1 MSVLVLGDSH
11 LARVGPA
18 LVALLPDATVR
29 AFGGA
34 IATDL
39 AAQADGLDLAA
50 YDVVVVS
57 IGTNDAGWREVPV
70 DVFTREVEAL
80 VARVPGRIVLVT
92 SPGADEA
99 RAPSWSNA
107 TLADFATAAAALVTA
122 AGGTVIDTPSLLAP
136 IGTDAFLDDGFHLT
150 VAAYD
155 LLLPAIHDAAA
166 PDPKDLP
173 STGVA
178 Y

>member
-18 LVALLPDATVR
+18 LVAQLPDATVR

-34 IATDL
+34 VATDF

-57 IGTNDAGWREVPV
+57 IGTNDAGWRDVPL
-70 DVFTREVEAL
+70 DVFTREVEGL
-80 VARVPGRIVLVT
+80 LARVPGRVVLVT

-99 RAPSWSNA
+99 RAPGWSNA
-107 TLADFATAAAALVTA
+107 KLAEFATAAATRVRA
-122 AGGTVIDTPSLLAP
+122 AGGTVVDTPALLEP
-136 IGTDAFLDDGFHLT
+136 LGHGAFLDDGFHLT
-150 VAAYD
+150 AAAYD
-155 LLLPAIHDAAA
+155 LLLPALGDATRG
-166 PDPKDLP
+166 DTNRL
-173 STGVA
+173 T
-178 Y
+178 